1 MAEAPADTSNTAQAE
16 YWNAVAGETWV
27 TFQAQLDRQIEP
39 LGAEALRVLAPAPG
53 ERVVDVGCGC
63 GQTTLALAERVG
75 AAGAATGVDISRP
88 MLEVARRRPV
98 PADAATPRFVEADAQ
113 AADLGRAD
121 YDAAFSRFGVMFFAD
136 PAAAFANIR
145 AALAP
150 GGRMTF
156 VCWRPMAENLW
167 MRLPLEAALPLLPP
181 LPPPDPKAPGPFAFA
196 DPDRVRGILA
206 AAGFSDI
213 AIAPFDA
220 RIGGGTLDETVAMTF
235 RVGPLGAALR
245 ENPHAAPRVAE
256 AVRRAV
262 ADYETA
268 DGVLMP
274 AAVWVVS
281 ARG

>member
-1 MAEAPADTSNTAQAE
+1 MADASNQAQAD

-39 LGAEALRVLAPAPG
+39 LGAEALRVLNPGAG
-53 ERVVDVGCGC
+53 ERVIDIGCGC

-75 AAGAATGVDISRP
+75 APGAVTGVDISRP
-88 MLEVARRRPV
+88 MLGVARGRPV
-98 PADAATPRFVEADAQ
+98 PAGAATPRFAEADAQ
-113 AADLGRAD
+113 TADLGRGV
-121 YDAAFSRFGVMFFAD
+121 YDAVFSRFGVMFFAD

-145 AALAP
+145 AALAA

-181 LPPPDPKAPGPFAFA
+181 LPPPDPTAPGPFAFA
-196 DPDRVRGILA
+196 DPDRVRGILTL
-206 AAGFSDI
+206 AGFTDI
-213 AIAPFDA
+213 AIQPFDA
-220 RIGGGTLDETVAMTF
+220 RIGGGGLDETVAMTF
-235 RVGPLGAALR
+235 RIGPLGAALR
-245 ENPHAAPRVAE
+245 EYQDAAPKVAE
-256 AVRRAV
+256 AVRQAV
-262 ADYETA
+262 AAYETA

-281 ARG
+281 ARA

>member
-1 MAEAPADTSNTAQAE
+1 MADASNQAQAD

-39 LGAEALRVLAPAPG
+39 LGAEALRVLNPGAG
-53 ERVVDVGCGC
+53 ERVIDIGCGC

-75 AAGAATGVDISRP
+75 APGAVTGVDISRP
-88 MLEVARRRPV
+88 MLGVARGRPV
-98 PADAATPRFVEADAQ
+98 PAGAATPRFAEADAQ
-113 AADLGRAD
+113 TADLGRGV
-121 YDAAFSRFGVMFFAD
+121 YDAVFSRFGVMFFAD

-145 AALAP
+145 AALAA

-181 LPPPDPKAPGPFAFA
+181 LPPPDPTAPGPFAFA
-196 DPDRVRGILA
+196 DPDRVRGILTQ
-206 AAGFSDI
+206 AGFTDI
-213 AIAPFDA
+213 AIQPFDA
-220 RIGGGTLDETVAMTF
+220 RIGGGGLDETVAMTF
-235 RVGPLGAALR
+235 RIGPLGAALR
-245 ENPHAAPRVAE
+245 EYQDAAPKVAE
-256 AVRRAV
+256 AVRQAV
-262 ADYETA
+262 AAYETA

-281 ARG
+281 ARA